1 MQKSS
6 DPDNTMFAL
15 LPSATIKCDSKTT
28 KPSTS
33 RFISTSTT
41 TPHTT
46 EELGFISYTFQKDPN
61 EKSQELNLNTS
72 AASSYLSSYYSEE
85 SFCEE
90 ENSCD
95 ILGTVSA
102 EGDFVPSEVS
112 VRLPDVYNGKSYYSV
127 FLFTF

>member
-15 LPSATIKCDSKTT
+15 LPSAAIKCDSEAT
-28 KPSTS
+28 KPNTN
-33 RFISTSTT
+33 RFTSTSTA

-46 EELGFISYTFQKDPN
+46 EELGFVSYTFQKDPN

-85 SFCEE
+85 SFCE

>member
-15 LPSATIKCDSKTT
+15 LPSATIKCDSKAT
-28 KPSTS
+28 KPSTG
-33 RFISTSTT
+33 RFIFTSTT
-41 TPHTT
+41 TPHAT
-46 EELGFISYTFQKDPN
+46 EELGFVSYTFQKDPN
-61 EKSQELNLNTS
+61 EKSQELKLNTS
-72 AASSYLSSYYSEE
+72 AASSYLSSEE

-90 ENSCD
+90 ENSCN